1 MELTATVRRPS
12 AVCDGTTAV
21 RATEHG
27 LDVVAGLERFDSFP
41 IFNALG
47 DALIIAIREITSKT
61 CASYSVASSFGVPLP
76 AGGPRVNSLT
86 RRLLRASRSGQPGP
100 RGPHHIFLQSFIS
113 SLPSEEVCAFY
124 LVPLRRVSSFH
135 WTGVTLS

>member
-47 DALIIAIREITSKT
+47 DALIIG
-61 CASYSVASSFGVPLP
+61 YSGNNFKDL
-76 AGGPRVNSLT
+76 RI
-86 RRLLRASRSGQPGP
+86 LLGS
-100 RGPHHIFLQSFIS
+100 
-113 SLPSEEVCAFY
+113 V
-124 LVPLRRVSSFH
+124 
-135 WTGVTLS
+135 